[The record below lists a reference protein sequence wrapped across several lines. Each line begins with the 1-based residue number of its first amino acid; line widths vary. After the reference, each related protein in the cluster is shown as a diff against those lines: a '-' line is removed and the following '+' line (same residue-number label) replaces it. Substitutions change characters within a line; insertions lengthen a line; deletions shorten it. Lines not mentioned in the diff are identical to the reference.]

1 MFSRKLS
8 ACQLRRRGHGNDGQ
22 RPYPLCAVDQYA
34 FNIGGSRR
42 PGYEYPVP
50 NVELRALAIRVVE
63 VPKQR
68 LFIALCIQT
77 ALASHPTTRVA

>member
-1 MFSRKLS
+1 MPIAAKGPR
-8 ACQLRRRGHGNDGQ
+8 QRRSTSDT
-22 RPYPLCAVDQYA
+22 LCAVDQYA
-34 FNIGGSRR
+34 FDVGGGRR